1 MFTFCTFG
9 AKLQSLTFDI
19 SCRRLNCFSCFHM
32 VLIRMLKR
40 LSMFEDYLLKALLSN
55 DPLIFFTFF
64 VMLQGS
70 SFQWEEEFG
79 EYLNLNVSHC
89 QKRNESRQK
98 KVTQKN
104 TAGFSSYMNS
114 FPVFLNY
121 TDIPLVFTFNCV
133 KCQPAIISN
142 YI

>member
-1 MFTFCTFG
+1 MYIWRKTSVLNVWYFLSTAELLLVFSYGVDSNVKTSLDVWRLFTEG
-9 AKLQSLTFDI
+9 ASV
-19 SCRRLNCFSCFHM
+19 H
-32 VLIRMLKR
+32 
-40 LSMFEDYLLKALLSN
+40 SN

-98 KVTQKN
+98 KVTQKK

-133 KCQPAIISN
+133 KCEPAIISN